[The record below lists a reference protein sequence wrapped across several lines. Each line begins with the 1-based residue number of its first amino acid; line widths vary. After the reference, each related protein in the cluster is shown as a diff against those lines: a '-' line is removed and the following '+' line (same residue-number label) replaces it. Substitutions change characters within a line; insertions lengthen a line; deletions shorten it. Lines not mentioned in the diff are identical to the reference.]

1 MTDAA
6 RNVFFVIFVFKT
18 IVMRKIALFLPV
30 FLLSVAAMA
39 QGSLNYEG
47 NTVTVLEP
55 GANVSTTPVIA
66 DESICGE
73 RFTET
78 VVFDQ
83 FPARRRNLRYV
94 GDFQDMALAQ
104 LARDHDAD
112 FIITTQVNVST
123 RDGCFA
129 VTVTGYPAKYVN
141 FRKPTKEDMDLVWK
155 AKAPG
160 YVQMFGYGTD
170 AYDSHGRTSYVGLL
184 EIPRFRAEPGFQQM
198 VEASLMVTDDMA
210 TEISYSA
217 GYRFGNCF
225 YLGGGTGIGYSFWTE
240 SAYVPVFVN
249 PVFYLSDRRVTPT
262 VGLRLG
268 ACAVLEKHYGDSI
281 VALVEVRPGISVH
294 LNNGNDVNIGITLGS
309 RPDVYF
315 DDMHRTVSGGI
326 IEGGLSVG
334 FSF

>member
-1 MTDAA
+1 
-6 RNVFFVIFVFKT
+6 
-18 IVMRKIALFLPV
+18 MRKIALSLLV
-30 FLLSVAAMA
+30 FSLSVAAMA
-39 QGSLNYEG
+39 QGSFNYEG
-47 NTVTVLEP
+47 NSVTVMEP
-55 GANVSTTPVIA
+55 GANVSTTPIIA

-94 GDFQDMALAQ
+94 EDFQAMALAQ
-104 LARDHDAD
+104 LARDHGAD

-123 RDGCFA
+123 QDGCFA

-141 FRKPTKEDMDLVWK
+141 FRKPTEEDMDLVWK

-160 YVQMFGYGTD
+160 YGPMFGYSPDT
-170 AYDSHGRTSYVGLL
+170 YNSHGHAGYVGLL

-217 GYRFGNCF
+217 GKRFSNGF

-240 SAYVPVFVN
+240 STYVPVFVN

-268 ACAVLEKHYGDSI
+268 AYAVLEEHYGDSI
-281 VALVEVRPGISVH
+281 APLVEVRPGISVH
-294 LNNGNDVNIGITLGS
+294 LNNGKDVNIGINLGT
-309 RPDVYF
+309 RPDLYESY
-315 DDMHRTVSGGI
+315 DMHRTLSGGYF
-326 IEGGLSVG
+326 EGGLSLG